1 MTRFSRLLQAA
12 ILLLP
17 AAASAAA
24 TIEVRVSNVAA
35 GKGTVNVAVC
45 DKERFLKQCA
55 YSASAPA
62 AAAETV
68 VRIEGVPPGTW
79 AVLAYQDVNQNKE
92 LDRNV
97 LGIPK
102 ENYGFSRDARGS
114 FGPPS
119 FDAAAIQVSG
129 DTAAAAIKLR

>member
-1 MTRFSRLLQAA
+1 MTRFSRPLLAA
-12 ILLLP
+12 VLLLP
-17 AAASAAA
+17 AAASVAA
-24 TIEVRVSNVAA
+24 TLEVRVSNVAA

-45 DKERFLKQCA
+45 DKERFLKQCL

-62 AAAETV
+62 SAAETI

-79 AVLAYQDVNQNKE
+79 AVLAYQDVNENKE

-114 FGPPS
+114 FGPPG
-119 FDAAAIQVSG
+119 FEAAAIQVNG
-129 DTAAAAIKLR
+129 DMATAAIKLR